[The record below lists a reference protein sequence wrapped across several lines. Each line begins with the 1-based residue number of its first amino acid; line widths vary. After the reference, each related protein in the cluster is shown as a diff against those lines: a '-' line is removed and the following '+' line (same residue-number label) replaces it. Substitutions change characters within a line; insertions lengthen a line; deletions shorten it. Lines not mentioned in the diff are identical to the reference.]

1 MVIFYILFII
11 VTVFGLS
18 QMYTSYKQKARTKD
32 FLNLLSNQPQTKS
45 AFETKLLKSNMGVA
59 FLDFWGDFFY
69 YLRGNTRQDTMR
81 NLVVLAI
88 VLGLVFYFN
97 STSLLLPEV
106 PTLFVT
112 TILTCYFIYV
122 GAKKKA
128 RVEFETSFAEALNII
143 GSAVSVGNTV
153 ISGIQQCG
161 NKLSDT
167 HLGQVFKKIHQ
178 RMEIGEDIEN
188 VLLDAYSE
196 LHYREF
202 FFFAIAVIINMKG
215 GGQLKEIMS
224 RLSQIITNGRVME
237 KKLLAKTSEA
247 RMSIKILAIMPLAM
261 FFILKYISPENFDV
275 LVNTSGGNAIL
286 IYSTIST
293 LLGISITWTMMNKV

>member
-1 MVIFYILFII
+1 MVTFYILFII
-11 VTVFGLS
+11 VMVFGL
-18 QMYTSYKQKARTKD
+18 YELYISYKQKAKTKD
-32 FLNLLSNQPQTKS
+32 FLNLLSNQPQAKS
-45 AFETKLLKSNMGVA
+45 TIETKLLKSNVGAV
-59 FLDFWGDFFY
+59 FLGYWADFFY
-69 YLRGNTRQDTMR
+69 YLRGNTRQDTVK
-81 NLVVLAI
+81 NLVILAI
-88 VLGLVFYFN
+88 VLGIITYFN
-97 STSLLLPEV
+97 STSLSLPEV

-112 TILTCYFIYV
+112 TIITCYFIYV

-167 HLGQVFKKIHQ
+167 HLGKVFKKIHQ
-178 RMEIGEDIEN
+178 RMEIGEEIEN

-202 FFFAIAVIINMKG
+202 FFFAVAVIINMKG

-261 FFILKYISPENFDV
+261 FFLLKFISPENFDI
-275 LVNTSGGNAIL
+275 LVSTSSGNSIL
-286 IYSTIST
+286 IYAVIST
-293 LLGISITWTMMNKV
+293 LLGVSITWTMMNKV

>member
-1 MVIFYILFII
+1 MVTFYILFII
-11 VTVFGLS
+11 VTVFGL
-18 QMYTSYKQKARTKD
+18 YELYISYKQKSRTKD

-45 AFETKLLKSNMGVA
+45 AIETKLLKSNVGVA
-59 FLDFWGDFFY
+59 FLGYWSDFFY
-69 YLRGNTRQDTMR
+69 YLKGNTRQDTVK
-81 NLVVLAI
+81 NLVILAI
-88 VLGLVFYFN
+88 VLGCISYFN

-106 PTLFVT
+106 PTLLVT
-112 TILTCYFIYV
+112 TIITCYFIYV

-128 RVEFETSFAEALNII
+128 RVEFETAFAEALNII

-167 HLGQVFKKIHQ
+167 HLGKVFKKIHQ
-178 RMEIGEDIEN
+178 RMEIGEEIEK

-202 FFFAIAVIINMKG
+202 FFFAVAVIINMKG

-261 FFILKYISPENFDV
+261 FFLLKFISPENFDV
-275 LVNTSGGNAIL
+275 LVSTSSGNSIL
-286 IYSTIST
+286 IYVVIST
-293 LLGISITWTMMNKV
+293 LLGVSITWTMMNKV